1 MSKYERL
8 KNERIYH
15 KELIFFGIY
24 LIICVVAIGITDYS
38 GRGFSFD
45 KEIIPKE
52 TAVTETLPEEQLI
65 NINTATLEELMTLK
79 GVGEVTAQRIID
91 YRNKNNGFLDV
102 DELLKVK
109 GIGEAKLNS
118 LRKYVTAG

>member
-8 KNERIYH
+8 KNEKIYH

-24 LIICVVAIGITDYS
+24 FLICAVAIGIVDYS
-38 GRGFSFD
+38 GRNFSFN
-45 KEIIPKE
+45 KEVIPVE
-52 TAVTETLPEEQLI
+52 TAVIDALPEEQLI

-79 GVGEVTAQRIID
+79 GIGEVTAQRIID
-91 YRNKNNGFLDV
+91 YRNNNNGFLDV
-102 DELLKVK
+102 DELIKVK

-118 LRKYVTAG
+118 LRKYVTTG